1 MAKLTKIQVKR
12 ASSCDKALFAILGK
26 YGIVYGG
33 CSMLRHRVQSSEEK
47 LLYLDNAALLHR
59 DGHAVLDIVEKLLT
73 E

>member
-1 MAKLTKIQVKR
+1 MI
-12 ASSCDKALFAILGK
+12 GK
-26 YGIVYGG
+26 YGIACGG
-33 CSMLRHRVQSSEEK
+33 CSMLRHRVRLSEEE